1 MGEGTSNG
9 GLVEGEDGAEAG
21 EAESGDQ
28 DGAEWAALIDVCFME
43 QCYYAW
49 YKCLN
54 TALGGARW
62 TSNLG

>member
-1 MGEGTSNG
+1 MGEGTSDG
-9 GLVEGEDGAEAG
+9 GIVEGEDSAEAG

-28 DGAEWAALIDVCFME
+28 DWAERAALIDACFTE
-43 QCYYAW
+43 KCCYAW

-62 TSNLG
+62 TFNLG